1 MSVLSSPL
9 PFTFIPIWTNDFCPR
24 HSLSFSISVCIT
36 CSIVSLLCLALF
48 SSINIGREFNENTL
62 NSFYA
67 ELQSKKTTT
76 LVPIATIFVRI
87 GRREPL
93 LLGVRMYRGEEK
105 RAIFKIIDRCRSRE
119 FSPIVSSIFV
129 ERLKSFFFVKFYF
142 FDKRE
147 TLIPTV
153 CDFAESTNICI

>member
-62 NSFYA
+62 NLFTRNSN
-67 ELQSKKTTT
+67 
-76 LVPIATIFVRI
+76 
-87 GRREPL
+87 RRKRRHWFPL
-93 LLGVRMYRGEEK
+93 LRYSSGSAEENRFLGVRMYRGEEK

-129 ERLKSFFFVKFYF
+129 ERLKNFFFVKFYF